1 MLHRVQETPVGLR
14 AVWRTSREREQA
26 ESCRKWRGLPYE
38 ASSRCASAMGLCALY
53 GRGVGTELARQRAAL
68 FVQKRVRQHSGW
80 PEGMG
85 QSERQNAKTRF
96 SGNRKSG
103 LHACHAPEASRERP
117 DPA

>member
-1 MLHRVQETPVGLR
+1 MLHRVQETPLGLR
-14 AVWRTSREREQA
+14 AVGRRSRDPEREKPCQKRRERPHGA
-26 ESCRKWRGLPYE
+26 TCRCVLE
-38 ASSRCASAMGLCALY
+38 LGLCALY
-53 GRGVGTELARQRAAL
+53 GRRSGTELARQRAAL
-68 FVQKRVRQHSGW
+68 FVQRRVQQHSGW
-80 PEGMG
+80 PEGTE